1 MAVKLPDDVRA
12 EVVAELARQFDSAR
26 WEEISASEASE
37 MYDRFVKD
45 LSIGGRL
52 ITYMPADKVR
62 VWIKDGPAKE
72 YRRALEGVGPLAQ
85 YTSREYPGPDSVVRL
100 ALGDEW
106 VPDSGTLQEKPMRCF
121 ASDPAGQSMFV
132 IWGPVSAL
140 QGMIWNSCLIRAK
153 DPVEPITVV
162 VTKPSAAPL
171 GDEEWS
177 LVKSLADIVDA
188 DCKQVT
194 YAVRRKPQADI
205 AFPPAGLRL
214 EATQ

>member
-45 LSIGGRL
+45 PSIGGRL